1 MINLDIAR
9 IFDEIAD
16 LSEIKGENPFRVR
29 AYRRAARTIETLTL
43 DLRSI
48 VERSKS
54 EADAVRELTKIP
66 GIGEGIAKKIYEIV
80 KTGRSSKLES
90 LRSEVN
96 PSLVELLKIPHVGPK
111 TIAKVHKNWA

>member
-16 LSEIKGENPFRVR
+16 LSEIKGENPFKVR

-48 VERSKS
+48 VERSK
-54 EADAVRELTKIP
+54 ARRML
-66 GIGEGIAKKIYEIV
+66 
-80 KTGRSSKLES
+80 
-90 LRSEVN
+90 
-96 PSLVELLKIPHVGPK
+96 
-111 TIAKVHKNWA
+111 